1 MNKKIVVLALMTS
14 LFLASTPARSQVVGD
29 QVNSCNLTVRI
40 DNIREV
46 KGEMQLGLYN
56 KAENFPKV
64 DKQYKLVI
72 RKVTGKIFQYTFRG
86 LPPGEYALAVFQD
99 RNSDGKINK
108 NILGIPKEPYGFSN
122 NIKPHLSAPSFEK
135 TKFLLD
141 SDKTVSITLFD

>member
-1 MNKKIVVLALMTS
+1 MNKKIVLLALMTS
-14 LFLASTPARSQVVGD
+14 LFLASTTGRSQVRD
-29 QVNSCNLTVRI
+29 QEKTCDLTVRI

-108 NILGIPKEPYGFSN
+108 NMLGIPKEPYGFSN

-141 SDKTVSITLFD
+141 SDKTVFITLFD